1 MERIRGRLH
10 SKGFP
15 PCPQTEGSVVPEGI
29 VTASLPRR
37 AASYLVDLAVFA
49 VPIIPAALLLIP
61 AGFTP
66 VPGPGILGLV
76 TITVIGAVYGL
87 ILSSMLAKTGQ
98 SIGGRLLGLRVLNED
113 AAKPVNFGRTV
124 KRGMASLGGLLFAGV
139 GPLIFVVEFRK
150 RANDQDTWLHKL
162 SESTVIDIK
171 RGTDP
176 RSPQPFYYPSAIEDW
191 VKAGTAAD
199 TTQVFPPPLPV
210 WSKNAQPST
219 VAVPEPSPPQPES
232 RPSTTLTRRPRWL
245 VPVVQ
250 GIVSAIVI
258 GALSISSAWGVA
270 FLQPLE
276 RPSRPNQFS
285 AANLALVKPPLAA
298 GAGNGFPGYPEGPLW
313 RKPLSAAAQVTA
325 AQAGTFI
332 FDNRSLTVLDNA
344 TGAVLSEQAIDGEVL
359 FAQETQIGGEPGMVW
374 RIGDTLH
381 GWVPSLGKAPAIAA
395 KIPADA
401 AISTAGTD
409 LLLTATDGKLS
420 TVTKSGLAELTAV
433 EGKIALGVDGDKLLS
448 AKYSGSLTL
457 TSPDAKTRQDIP
469 LNAPEK
475 NLHVMKWVTAGHG
488 LAVILWS
495 AFPESRDPQNPVT
508 VAVYRVSTGELL
520 SSMDISYS
528 RVEEDP
534 VWIRG
539 NGFVWA
545 AFAGYAYNQST
556 GLPILD
562 LKAQG
567 IKRSGILADG
577 ALGANEEGPVFI
589 QKDKVTPF
597 NGVTP
602 LAITPNGAIVKTKDN
617 EIQVFAAK

>member
-1 MERIRGRLH
+1 M
-10 SKGFP
+10 
-15 PCPQTEGSVVPEGI
+15 PEGL
-29 VTASLPRR
+29 VAASLPRR
-37 AASYLVDLAVFA
+37 AASYIIDLAIFA
-49 VPIIPAALLLIP
+49 VPACPAVLLLIP

-87 ILSSMLAKTGQ
+87 VLSTMLARTGQ
-98 SIGGRLLGLRVLNED
+98 SIGGRLLGLRVLAED
-113 AAKPVNFGRTV
+113 AATPVNRGRTL
-124 KRGMASLGGLLFAGV
+124 KRGLASLGGLLLAAV
-139 GPLIFVVEFRK
+139 GPLIFVLEFRK
-150 RANDQDTWLHKL
+150 RHSDQDTWLHKL
-162 SESTVIDIK
+162 GESTVIDIN

-176 RSPQPFYYPSAIEDW
+176 LNPSPTYYSQVVEDW
-191 VKAGTAAD
+191 VKAGTAAHI
-199 TTQVFPPPLPV
+199 TQVFPPQLPV
-210 WSKNAQPST
+210 WSENAQPSS
-219 VAVPEPSPPQPES
+219 VAIPEPSPPQPES
-232 RPSTTLTRRPRWL
+232 RPSSALPRRPRWL

-276 RPSRPNQFS
+276 RPTRPNQFS
-285 AANLALVKPPLAA
+285 AANLALIKPPLTA
-298 GAGNGFPGYPEGPLW
+298 GTGTGFPGYPEGPVW
-313 RKPLSAAAQVTA
+313 RKPLSASAQVTA

-332 FDNRSLTVLDNA
+332 FDNRSLTILDNA
-344 TGAVLSEQAIDGEVL
+344 TGTVLSEQSVDGEVL
-359 FAQETQIGGEPGMVW
+359 FAQETQISDEPGMVW

-381 GWVPSLGKAPAIAA
+381 GWMPSLGKAPAIAA

-409 LLLTATDGKLS
+409 LLITTGDGKLS
-420 TVTKSGLAELTAV
+420 TLTKAGLVALTAI
-433 EGKIALGVDGDKLLS
+433 EGKTALGVDGDKLLS
-448 AKYSGSLTL
+448 AKFSGSLTL
-457 TSPDAKTRQDIP
+457 SSPDAKTRQDVP
-469 LNAPEK
+469 LNAPEE
-475 NLHVMKWVTAGHG
+475 NQNVMKWVTAGHG

-495 AFPESRDPQNPVT
+495 VFPESRDPQNPVT
-508 VAVYRVSTGELL
+508 VAVYRESTGELL
-520 SSMDISYS
+520 SSMEISYS

-534 VWIRG
+534 VWVRG

-556 GLPILD
+556 GLPVLD

-577 ALGANEEGPVFI
+577 ALGANDEGPVFI
-589 QKDKVTPF
+589 QQNKVTPY

-602 LAITPNGAIVKTKDN
+602 LAITPSGAIVKTRDN
-617 EIQVFAAK
+617 EIQVFAAR

>member
-1 MERIRGRLH
+1 M
-10 SKGFP
+10 
-15 PCPQTEGSVVPEGI
+15 PEGI

-66 VPGPGILGLV
+66 QPGPGILGLV
-76 TITVIGAVYGL
+76 TITVIGAAYGL
-87 ILSSMLAKTGQ
+87 VIAAMLARNGQ
-98 SIGGRLLGLRVLNED
+98 SIGGRLLGLRVLSED
-113 AAKPVNFGRTV
+113 TAKPVNFGQTV
-124 KRGMASLGGLLFAGV
+124 KRGMASLGGLLLAGV

-150 RANDQDTWLHKL
+150 RASDQDTWLHKL
-162 SESTVIDIK
+162 SESTVIDINA
-171 RGTDP
+171 GTDP
-176 RSPQPFYYPSAIEDW
+176 LSPQPVYYSSTIEDW
-191 VKAGTAAD
+191 VEAGTAAD
-199 TTQVFPPPLPV
+199 IAQVFPPQLPV
-210 WSKNAQPST
+210 WSENAQPST
-219 VAVPEPSPPQPES
+219 VAVPEPTPPQAES
-232 RPSTTLTRRPRWL
+232 RPSTALPRRPRWL

-258 GALSISSAWGVA
+258 GALSISSSWGVA

-298 GAGNGFPGYPEGPLW
+298 GASNGFPGYPEGPIW

-344 TGAVLSEQAIDGEVL
+344 TGSVLSEQAIDGEVL

-381 GWVPSLGKAPAIAA
+381 GWVPSLGKAPVIAT

-401 AISTAGTD
+401 AISTAGTA
-409 LLLTATDGKLS
+409 LLLTAIDGKLF
-420 TVTKSGLAELTAV
+420 TFTKSGLAELTAV

-448 AKYSGSLTL
+448 AQYSGSLTL
-457 TSPDAKTRQDIP
+457 TSPDAKSRQDVP
-469 LNAPEK
+469 LNAPEE

-520 SSMDISYS
+520 SSMEISYS

-545 AFAGYAYNQST
+545 AYAGYAYNQSN
-556 GLPILD
+556 GLPVLD

-589 QKDKVTPF
+589 QKDKVTPY

-617 EIQVFAAK
+617 EIQVFAAR